1 MPDGFAAKPGSFM
14 LPRANR
20 GGPARPRPATPP
32 RGLRMRRQFLYI
44 AGRLAGPFAA
54 AALCLTAVV
63 WLTQSL
69 RFMELIVDR
78 ALPPATFLAFT
89 ALMTPSVLPVVL
101 PVALFVAVLAVYSR
115 LAADSELVV
124 LRATGFSNP
133 RLAAPAAAFG
143 AVAAVAVLAIDLYV
157 APAGLREF
165 KDRQHALRHS
175 LAGALLREGA
185 FNRPVDGVTIFVRER
200 GADGGLR
207 GVALHDDRDP
217 RRPYTVIAERGALLA
232 GPSGPLFALEDGSRQ
247 EFDADGGRASFLY
260 FDRYA
265 FDFAAESSVRRRTR
279 EASERFLGE
288 LLAPGERTDE
298 RRRREYR
305 AEAYRRLIDP
315 LHSAVLALIAAWA
328 VLGGEFD
335 RRRQW
340 RRVLVGAG
348 AGAAFLAA
356 ALVLR
361 SAMVGEPRL
370 AVLYGLAVLACA
382 AAAAR
387 ALFSEPRRRG
397 AAAGAG

>member
-1 MPDGFAAKPGSFM
+1 
-14 LPRANR
+14 
-20 GGPARPRPATPP
+20 
-32 RGLRMRRQFLYI
+32 MRRQFLYI

-69 RFMELIVDR
+69 RFMEMIVDR

-143 AVAAVAVLAIDLYV
+143 VLAAVAVLVIDLYL

-175 LAGALLREGA
+175 LASALLREGA
-185 FNRPVDGVTIFVRER
+185 FNRPVDGVTIFVRAR

-217 RRPYTVIAERGALLA
+217 RRPYTVIAERGALLDA
-232 GPSGPLFALEDGSRQ
+232 PGGPRFVLEDGSRQ
-247 EFDADGGRASFLY
+247 EFDADGGHASFLY

-265 FDFAAESSVRRRTR
+265 FDFAAAAGVRRR
-279 EASERFLGE
+279 EASERYLGE
-288 LLAPGERTDE
+288 LLAPGAGTNERL
-298 RRRREYR
+298 RREYR
-305 AEAYRRLIDP
+305 AEAWRRLIDP
-315 LHSAVLALIAAWA
+315 LHSVVLALVAAWA
-328 VLGGEFD
+328 LLGGEFD

-356 ALVLR
+356 SLVLR

-387 ALFSEPRRRG
+387 GLFAETRRRG
-397 AAAGAG
+397 GGAPGGARAG